1 MLMAAEKKTKSALSL
16 AELVGKH
23 LRARESGKR
32 AYKRAERLLDEIVQ
46 RGKSGE
52 EIPLAGGKKAMIK
65 DLYLT
70 TNKVFRAHG
79 IGRYEIEVTEQ

>member
-1 MLMAAEKKTKSALSL
+1 MSETGKTKKALSL
-16 AELVGKH
+16 AELVQRH
-23 LRARESGKR
+23 LRSRESGKR

-52 EIPLAGGKKAMIK
+52 EIPLAGGKKAVIR

-70 TNKVFRAHG
+70 ANKVFRAHG
-79 IGRYEIEVTEQ
+79 IGRYEIEVVEE